1 MLSAALMVVVAVAGT
16 QCDSAYLEVYNAT
29 EAGVAI
35 NPPVVG
41 PLCDSTL
48 PGNPATVTVLYVA
61 FAVTCPRYPSV
72 NKLLST
78 AYD

>member
-1 MLSAALMVVVAVAGT
+1 MLSPALMVLVTVVGT

-35 NPPVVG
+35 DPPVVG

-48 PGNPATVTVLYVA
+48 PGNPATVTYM
-61 FAVTCPRYPSV
+61 
-72 NKLLST
+72 
-78 AYD
+78 